1 MESRAG
7 TRSFMA
13 EFPRLARARAW
24 PPIALLR
31 AGRYPAVK
39 DAPRTGVKWL
49 RHGKSGVS
57 ASHITD
63 QDSIIGTH
71 GSTRVA
77 CTSVPRCSLDSPR
90 GALLRRHRPGL
101 IPTASRNL
109 LLRCT
114 WSANPQASATSAS
127 GSVIPLIIT
136 LRDSLRYRRGCAWP
150 ARSPSRAVEACP
162 RPVSTAALIVRRPSP
177 ESDARVPMPVA
188 RSSMIRCRLT

>member
-1 MESRAG
+1 MKIDSVLMVLMESRAG

-71 GSTRVA
+71 
-77 CTSVPRCSLDSPR
+77 D
-90 GALLRRHRPGL
+90 GL
-101 IPTASRNL
+101 S
-109 LLRCT
+109 
-114 WSANPQASATSAS
+114 Q
-127 GSVIPLIIT
+127 G
-136 LRDSLRYRRGCAWP
+136 LRDSAGPDPDGIEKPPIEVHLVREPAGQRDLRERLRGSADHRLRPLHPPREDVFHRRQSDTVLERAREVTP
-150 ARSPSRAVEACP
+150 ALGRQ
-162 RPVSTAALIVRRPSP
+162 
-177 ESDARVPMPVA
+177 
-188 RSSMIRCRLT
+188 